1 MNMLKLLAAAT
12 IGASLFCVS
21 SLAQEQ
27 AKPDKPKVENPEAIP
42 PTTGCEGITG
52 ALPEAI
58 SECQKRETARL
69 FIILGK
75 PEAAV
80 KVLCTTKA
88 ARDAFGGSAEA
99 CAKSN

>member
-1 MNMLKLLAAAT
+1 MNVLKPLVFAM
-12 IGASLFCVS
+12 IGAALLCVPS
-21 SLAQEQ
+21 FAQEQ
-27 AKPDKPKVENPEAIP
+27 TKPDEPKIENPAAIP

-75 PEAAV
+75 PAAAV
-80 KVLCTTKA
+80 KVLCTTKS
-88 ARDAFGGSAEA
+88 ARDAFGGSTEA
-99 CAKSN
+99 CIKSN

>member
-1 MNMLKLLAAAT
+1 MVRRSQGARRGRNLARRRDYE
-12 IGASLFCVS
+12 GGLPWVG
-21 SLAQEQ
+21 
-27 AKPDKPKVENPEAIP
+27 
-42 PTTGCEGITG
+42 TGREPGRG

-88 ARDAFGGSAEA
+88 ARDAFSGSTEA
-99 CAKSN
+99 CTKSN

>member
-1 MNMLKLLAAAT
+1 MTLCKLVVIALLGAGLRGAAP
-12 IGASLFCVS
+12 
-21 SLAQEQ
+21 AQEQ
-27 AKPDKPKVENPEAIP
+27 RSPTGPRIEKPEGIP

-88 ARDAFGGSAEA
+88 ARDAFDGNLNA
-99 CAKSN
+99 CIKSN

>member
-1 MNMLKLLAAAT
+1 MRFITPITLLGMALCAA
-12 IGASLFCVS
+12 V
-21 SLAQEQ
+21 LAQDQ
-27 AKPDKPKVENPEAIP
+27 PKRDRQIPEHPEVIRP
-42 PTTGCEGITG
+42 STGCEGITG

-80 KVLCTTKA
+80 RILCTAKVV
-88 ARDAFGGSAEA
+88 RDAFNNNMDA
-99 CAKSN
+99 CLKSN

>member
-1 MNMLKLLAAAT
+1 MRVLRFCLAAT
-12 IGASLFCVS
+12 
-21 SLAQEQ
+21 LAAVLPCIPGPAQDQ
-27 AKPDKPKVENPEAIP
+27 PRPDRPKLANPEAIA
-42 PTTGCEGITG
+42 PTTGCEGVTG

-80 KVLCTTKA
+80 KVLCTTKV
-88 ARDAFGGSAEA
+88 ARDAFGGDVEA
-99 CAKSN
+99 CLKSK